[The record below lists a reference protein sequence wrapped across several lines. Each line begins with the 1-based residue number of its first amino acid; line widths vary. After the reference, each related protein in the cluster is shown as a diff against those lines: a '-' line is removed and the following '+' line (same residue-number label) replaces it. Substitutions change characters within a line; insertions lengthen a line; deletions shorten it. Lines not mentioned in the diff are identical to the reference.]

1 MTILDSITRVDVYVT
16 FIEAV
21 NRMARK
27 CNLSSETLTLMFFF
41 VLARVFSPTTLKWS
55 PWSLVKHHGLSNE
68 VLTVKSRTETH
79 FRQT

>member
-41 VLARVFSPTTLKWS
+41 VLARVFSPATLKWS
-55 PWSLVKHHGLSNE
+55 PRSLL
-68 VLTVKSRTETH
+68 
-79 FRQT
+79 